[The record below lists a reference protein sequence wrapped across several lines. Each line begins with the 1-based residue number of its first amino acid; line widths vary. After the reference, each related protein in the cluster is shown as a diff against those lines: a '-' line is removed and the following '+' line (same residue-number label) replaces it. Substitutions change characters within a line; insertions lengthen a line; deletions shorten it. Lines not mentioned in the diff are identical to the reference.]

1 MAIEVTDLF
10 HLYKVEGEMVPAL
23 RGLNLQIPTGE
34 ICVIR
39 GPNGSGKSTLVEIL
53 SGRLSPSAG
62 RISVSGS
69 LRLLRQQENMLPE
82 LTVGEYLALSE
93 TSIEAVLKDWE
104 LLHLRDVRIANISP
118 GMAQLVAAIA
128 VLASNPTVLLA
139 DEPAAS
145 LSIEASE
152 MLYRRMTEYC
162 RSHDITLLLVTH
174 DTAAEKFADR
184 VVRISDGRIGEEWT
198 PGGLEKTVVD
208 QHGWLRIPRNFE
220 LDLPAL
226 TELSLTSESIQLRG
240 LKPKLV
246 AGESKN
252 RNVDTGLIRINCE
265 GLATGFVNESVIS
278 SVSFKVFSG
287 SLTAVLGPAGSGK
300 TTLLRTITGQQ
311 EVWTGVLD
319 VLGSV
324 KCFGIIVEG
333 SLSAQEAGASVEWVE
348 KLGLSEYSNRP
359 MNRLSGG
366 QRQKSLLAIAL
377 SSWSDILLLDEPT
390 NALDEENRD
399 LVMKILGE
407 ESSRTII
414 FTTND
419 LAISRYA
426 DQVVSL

>member
-10 HLYKVEGEMVPAL
+10 HLYKVKGEMVPAL
-23 RGLNLQIPTGE
+23 RGLNLQVPTGE

-53 SGRLSPSAG
+53 SGRLKPSAG
-62 RISVSGS
+62 KFTVSGS
-69 LRLLRQQENMLPE
+69 LRLLRQQGNTLPE
-82 LTVGEYLALSE
+82 LSVGEYLALA
-93 TSIEAVLKDWE
+93 TANVDAVLGEWE
-104 LLHLRDVRIANISP
+104 LSDLRDVRIANISP
-118 GMAQLVAAIA
+118 GIAQLVAAIS

-162 RSHDITLLLVTH
+162 RTHNITLLLVTH
-174 DTAAEKFADR
+174 DTAAESFADR
-184 VVRISDGRIGEEWT
+184 VVRISDGRIGEEWV
-198 PGGLEKTVVD
+198 PGESEKTVVD
-208 QHGWLRIPRNFE
+208 QHGWLRIPQNFK

-226 TELSLTSESIQLRG
+226 TDLSLLSEAIEVRG
-240 LKPKLV
+240 LKPKLIEDENSSRSIDKSM
-246 AGESKN
+246 A
-252 RNVDTGLIRINCE
+252 RISCE
-265 GLATGFVNESVIS
+265 DLATGFASETLFSGVTFEI
-278 SVSFKVFSG
+278 FSG
-287 SLTAVLGPAGSGK
+287 SLTAVLGGAGSGK
-300 TTLLRTITGQQ
+300 TTLLRVITGQQ
-311 EVWTGVLD
+311 EIWAGNLNVNGT
-319 VLGSV
+319 V
-324 KCFGIIVEG
+324 KLFEKIVEG
-333 SLSAQEAGASVEWVE
+333 SLSVQEAGASTEWVE
-348 KLGLSEYSNRP
+348 RLGLSEYATRP

-377 SSWSDILLLDEPT
+377 SSSSDVLLLDDPT

-399 LVMKILGE
+399 LVMQILRE
-407 ESSRTII
+407 QSQRTIV